1 MPATFEPPNYALYDK
16 IYAVVEQIPP
26 GRVATYGD
34 IATIVG
40 GGCDART
47 VGFALNEMPAER
59 AQTLA
64 ARDQPP
70 GRHQHTRPGAAPA
83 LEDGRRLRCAGSR
96 DRMARFRWVVERRVG
111 HRAWLQPAAAAR
123 RRRAAEFVLGC
134 RSQTM
139 AARLPQTQTA

>member
-59 AQTLA
+59 AQLPWQRVINRQGGISTRGLA
-64 ARDQPP
+64 QRQL
-70 GRHQHTRPGAAPA
+70 
-83 LEDGRRLRCAGSR
+83 LEDEGVAFDAQ
-96 DRMARFRWVVERRVG
+96 DRVIMARFRWAG
-111 HRAWLQPAAAAR
+111 PS
-123 RRRAAEFVLGC
+123 AEWATAHGC
-134 RSQTM
+134 NL
-139 AARLPQTQTA
+139 LPPRDNAEQLSLF